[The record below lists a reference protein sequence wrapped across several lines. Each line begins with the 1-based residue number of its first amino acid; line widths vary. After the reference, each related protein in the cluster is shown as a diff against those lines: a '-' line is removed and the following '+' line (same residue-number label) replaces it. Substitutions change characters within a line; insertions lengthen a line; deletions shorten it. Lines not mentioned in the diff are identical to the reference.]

1 MSICIGR
8 KEKGGFTL
16 IELLVVIA
24 IIAILAA
31 MLLPVLSA
39 AQRRAQE
46 GVCLSNLKEMSMAN
60 ILYAGDYN
68 GVLLQPQA
76 NGPYGYKAEWIG
88 CLIDYYSRVTNALFC
103 PTASVPVFNPA
114 AQGISVY
121 STAGNPQGG
130 GQGGSANNAYI
141 VYLTVDSP
149 LGWTIPCSYS
159 YNAWFYSPTASG
171 VDRDAIAIE
180 SSFFAVPDPQLCF
193 VKESQIRQPASTPV
207 YADGN
212 WQDACP
218 TEIDAPCQ
226 NLWTGTDWLNQRG
239 GYEMGRIAIQ
249 RHAIKTASRR
259 DLASWKSAPPAGGVN
274 LGLYDG
280 HSEFSH
286 LPNLWNYNWHAQW
299 GLLKRPLIGLP
310 EPY

>member
-1 MSICIGR
+1 MR
-8 KEKGGFTL
+8 GFTL

-31 MLLPVLSA
+31 MLLPALSA

-46 GVCLSNLKEMSMAN
+46 GVCLSNLREMSMAN

-68 GVLLQPQA
+68 GTLLQPQA
-76 NGPYGYKAEWIG
+76 GGPYGYKAEWIG
-88 CLIDYYSRVTNALFC
+88 GLIDYSSRITNALLC
-103 PTASVPVFNPA
+103 PAASIPVINPA
-114 AQGISVY
+114 QQGISVY

-149 LGWTIPCSYS
+149 VGWTMPCSYA
-159 YNAWFYSPTASG
+159 YNAWLYSPAASTI

-180 SSFFAVPDPQLCF
+180 TGVFNVPDPQLCYS
-193 VKESQIRQPASTPV
+193 KESQMRHPSSTPV
-207 YADGN
+207 YADGI

-218 TEIDAPCQ
+218 TEIDSPCKD
-226 NLWTGTDWLNQRG
+226 LWRGTDWLNQRG
-239 GYEMGRIAIQ
+239 PYEMGRVAIQ
-249 RHAIKTASRR
+249 RHAIKMASRNN
-259 DLASWKSAPPAGGVN
+259 LASWSASPPVGGVN

-280 HSEFSH
+280 HAELSR
-286 LPNLWNYNWHAQW
+286 LPNLWQYNWHLDW
-299 GLLKRPLIGLP
+299 GKLKTVQIGFP
-310 EPY
+310 VSY